1 MMDCR
6 IVYFEEPGN
15 KNTDEV
21 LRIAKRRAEE
31 LDIKTIVVASISG
44 ETAVKAMDVLE
55 GFRVVVVTHN
65 AGYLE
70 PNSQQFSEENA
81 EVVRGRGGLL
91 LTTTSALGGLSR
103 AMGQSSLMPP
113 GASYV
118 IGDIVANALRV
129 LGQGVKVACEIA
141 AMAADSGLVRTDE
154 EIISIAGTNLG
165 LDETARGVDTALVI
179 QPANVHLFFQTQVK
193 EILCKP
199 REWQSGMKTT
209 RRNG

>member
-1 MMDCR
+1 MLER
-6 IVYFEEPGN
+6 TIVYFEEPGN

-21 LRIAKRRAEE
+21 FRIARRRAEE
-31 LDIKTIVVASISG
+31 LHIETIVVASISG
-44 ETAVKAMDVLE
+44 ETAVRAMDALE

-65 AGYLE
+65 TGYLE
-70 PNSQQFSEENA
+70 PNSQQCSSENA
-81 EVVRGRGGLL
+81 AFIRSKGGIL

-113 GASYV
+113 GAAYV
-118 IGDIVANALRV
+118 IGDIVANALRI

-141 AMAADSGLVRTDE
+141 AMAADGGLVRTDE

-165 LDETARGVDTALVI
+165 LDETARGADTALVL
-179 QPANVHLFFQTQVK
+179 QAANVHQFFQTQVK

-199 REWQSGMKTT
+199 REV
-209 RRNG
+209 R